1 MKVANRKCI
10 RRLGMRT
17 LLAGRTRNL
26 VAILAIALTAMLFTS
41 LFTIAMSINE
51 GFQQS
56 NFRQAGGFSHG
67 GFKYLTEEQFEELKE
82 DPLIREWGGAAFS
95 GHAHGGAV
103 KQVPCGNQL
112 F

>member
-41 LFTIAMSINE
+41 LFTIAMSINCLLYT
-51 GFQQS
+51 S
-56 NFRQAGGFSHG
+56 NNWRSIFGGSAW
-67 GFKYLTEEQFEELKE
+67 E
-82 DPLIREWGGAAFS
+82 
-95 GHAHGGAV
+95 
-103 KQVPCGNQL
+103 QVPGREGLYYLHL
-112 F
+112 FTKQQPDLNWENPKLREEIYQIIRD